1 MKEERNIIHTVK
13 RRKTNWIG
21 HILQRNCH
29 LKHVIE
35 GKIER
40 REDEAEDVSSY
51 WIAVR
56 ERDDAELRKRK
67 D

>member
-1 MKEERNIIHTVK
+1 
-13 RRKTNWIG
+13 
-21 HILQRNCH
+21 LQRNCH

-56 ERDDAELRKRK
+56 ERDDAEMRKRK
-67 D
+67 E